1 MSYTITLTNGT
12 IKTEVADGQINQ
24 VATDLTLIG
33 KNISGYGTYLNDNF
47 VHLLENFA
55 NTSQPN
61 HPLLGQLWYDTND
74 SKLKVY
80 NGLAFV
86 PTTSTA
92 VVNAIPST
100 ISAGDI
106 VIHSKFG
113 QLFFN
118 DGVDTRLAGP
128 IYTTE
133 QGLSGFY
140 VDSILEANSNNSH
153 TIMYLYLGKS
163 LLGVFAKERFLPKTD
178 IPGFPS
184 NTYLE
189 IGFNVSSFAGMKFK
203 VPVTTAQYLIDSND
217 NLVAP
222 EQFVST
228 TNSTSTMSGS
238 LFIQNAIPLVF
249 GVQNNNEF
257 LVDTSAFIIQSN
269 LSNQNFGINT
279 NDGSGNKNAL
289 FINGTTN
296 RVGIFKNSPATV
308 LDVAGT
314 GNFDSSV
321 TIQGGLTVGQIGN
334 AQVASTFTTGQLYKI
349 ESIGSTDF
357 TSFGAASN
365 TVGIY
370 FTKNSNPSTG
380 SGTARLIT
388 KAQISNVAEPID
400 LFDAANRNYVD
411 TRPLPLYVPTTSNTT
426 AASILIKV
434 FPADEHPDATIAR
447 VVYSDGSVH
456 RFILTSGS
464 WVHDTTI

>member
-33 KNISGYGTYLNDNF
+33 KNISGYGTYINDNF
-47 VHLLENFA
+47 IRLLENFA

-80 NGLAFV
+80 NGLGFV

-92 VVNAIPST
+92 VVNTIPST
-100 ISAGDI
+100 ISSGDI
-106 VIHSKFG
+106 VIHSTFG

-118 DGVDTRLAGP
+118 DGIATRLAGP
-128 IYTTE
+128 IYTTD

-140 VDSILEANSNNSH
+140 VDTILEANSNNSH
-153 TIMYLYLGKS
+153 VIMYLYLGKS
-163 LLGVFAKERFLPKTD
+163 LLGIFAKERFLPKVD

-189 IGFNVSSFAGMKFK
+189 VGFNVSSFAGMKFN
-203 VPVTTAQYLIDSND
+203 VPVTSAQYLVDSND
-217 NLVAP
+217 NLIAP

-238 LFIQNAIPLVF
+238 LFIQNSIPLVF

-279 NDGSGNKNAL
+279 NDGLGVKNAL

-296 RVGIFKNSPATV
+296 RVGIFKNNPTKV

-321 TIQGGLTVGQIGN
+321 TIQGSLTVGQIGD
-334 AQVASTFTTGQLYKI
+334 AQLAPTFTTGQLYKI
-349 ESIGSTDF
+349 ASIGSTDF

-370 FTKNSNPSTG
+370 FTKNSNSSTG
-380 SGTARLIT
+380 TGTANLIT
-388 KAQISNVAEPID
+388 KAQISNVAEPVD
-400 LFDAANRNYVD
+400 LFDAANKNYVD
-411 TRPLPLYVPTTSNTT
+411 TRPLPLYVPTTSNST

-434 FPADEHPDATIAR
+434 FPNNEHPEATIAR

-456 RFILTSGS
+456 RFILTSGL
-464 WVHDTTI
+464 WVHDTTL

>member
-92 VVNAIPST
+92 VVNTIPST
-100 ISAGDI
+100 ISSGDI
-106 VIHSKFG
+106 VIHSTFG
-113 QLFFN
+113 QMFFN
-118 DGVDTRLAGP
+118 DGVATRLAGP
-128 IYTTE
+128 IYTTD

-153 TIMYLYLGKS
+153 VIMYLYLGKS

-189 IGFNVSSFAGMKFK
+189 VGFNVSSFAGMKFK
-203 VPVTTAQYLIDSND
+203 VPVTSAQYLIDSNN
-217 NLVAP
+217 NLIPP

-228 TNSTSTMSGS
+228 ANSTSTMSGT
-238 LFIQNAIPLVF
+238 LFIQNSTPIVF
-249 GVQNNNEF
+249 GLQNNTEF
-257 LVDTSAFIIQSN
+257 LVDTSAFTIQPN
-269 LSNQNFGINT
+269 LSNQNFVVNT
-279 NDGSGNKNAL
+279 NDGSGIKNAL
-289 FINGTTN
+289 YINATTSKI
-296 RVGIFKNSPATV
+296 GLFKNNPTRV

-321 TIQGGLTVGQIGN
+321 TIQGSLTVGQIGN
-334 AQVASTFTTGQLYKI
+334 AQVATTFTTGQFYKI
-349 ESIGSTDF
+349 VSIGSTDF
-357 TSFGAASN
+357 TTFGAASN
-365 TVGIY
+365 TVGLY
-370 FTKNSNPSTG
+370 FTKNSNASTG
-380 SGTARLIT
+380 SGTASLIT
-388 KAQISNVAEPID
+388 KATITNVAEPVD
-400 LFDAANRNYVD
+400 LLDAANKNYVD

-426 AASILIKV
+426 AASTLIKV
-434 FPADEHPDATIAR
+434 FPSNEHPNGTVAR
-447 VVYSDGSVH
+447 VVYSDGTVH

-464 WVHDTTI
+464 WVHDTTL